1 MIHVRI
7 EYLVPIDH
15 FNDMV
20 LRHIEKEE
28 SKVRKENLIERRMRK
43 GKGTGKKNMVNS
55 FINIIKY
62 IGYL

>member
-1 MIHVRI
+1 MVWTHMIHVRI

-28 SKVRKENLIERRMRK
+28 SKGEKRKFNREENEK
-43 GKGTGKKNMVNS
+43 GKGNGKEKH
-55 FINIIKY
+55 
-62 IGYL
+62 G